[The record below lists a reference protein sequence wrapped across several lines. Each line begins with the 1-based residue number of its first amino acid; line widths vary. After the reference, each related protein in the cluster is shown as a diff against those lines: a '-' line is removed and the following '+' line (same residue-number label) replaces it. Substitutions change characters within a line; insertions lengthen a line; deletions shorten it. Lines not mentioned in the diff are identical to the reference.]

1 MLPAKLAEANSADA
15 AIKQAQGAG
24 DLAVWSKEKI
34 LLQGVGSVA
43 RTQPGNRGRD
53 LAQHLH
59 RRGFMLNVRISWLKN
74 ALWFR
79 Y

>member
-1 MLPAKLAEANSADA
+1 MLPAKLAEANSAHA
-15 AIKQAQGAG
+15 AIKQAEGAG

-43 RTQPGNRGRD
+43 RKHPGNRGRD

-74 ALWFR
+74 ALWLT